1 MEKVEVNLVVI
12 GSGPAGYA
20 AAFRA
25 QDLGVSTILVEKYE
39 KLGGVCL
46 NVGCIPSKALLS
58 IAEKKH
64 DAFEL
69 KKNGVHFSDPELHHE
84 EVIQMKQDVVSQLSG
99 GLSMLAKKRKVD
111 TLIGEAKF
119 LDAHTLAVAGE
130 NGEYQVKFKHA
141 IIAVGSEPNRLGFLP
156 EDERIFDS
164 TGALKLKDVSGHLVI
179 IGGGIIGCEMAT
191 IYRAMG
197 AEVTVLEAL
206 PSIMAGADQAHAKIC
221 QKEMEKKG
229 INFRTGIKIEEVV
242 TGDKLTVHLSDG
254 EITCD
259 QILYSVGRRPNGAL
273 VGADLAGVNID
284 EHGFIPVD
292 EYMRTNQE
300 HIYAIGDVA
309 KTPFDNQMLAHRSTA
324 HGHLAAEIIA
334 GHNIR
339 YDIRAIPSVAYT
351 DPEVAWVGI
360 GAQEAKEKGLKVGKF
375 PWMAS
380 GRSLAS
386 GQGIGETQVFADPD
400 SERILGASI
409 VGRHAGELIG
419 VFCLAIEMG
428 ATLQDLALTVM
439 PHPTL
444 VETTSLACEQ
454 ALGTI
459 TDL

>member
-1 MEKVEVNLVVI
+1 MDTIDVNLVVI

-25 QDLGVSTILVEKYE
+25 QDLGVDTLLIERYE
-39 KLGGVCL
+39 QLGGVCL

-58 IAEKKH
+58 LAEKSH
-64 DAFEL
+64 DALAISESGVKFEEPVIDKSDVL
-69 KKNGVHFSDPELHHE
+69 K
-84 EVIQMKQDVVSQLSG
+84 MKQDVVGQLSG
-99 GLSMLAKKRKVD
+99 GLSMLAKKRKVQ
-111 TLIGEAKF
+111 TLTGEAQFK
-119 LDAHTLAVAGE
+119 DAHTLTVLVDGKE
-130 NGEYQVKFKHA
+130 QIVTFKHA
-141 IIAVGSEPNRLGFLP
+141 IIATGSVPNRLPFLP
-156 EDERIFDS
+156 EDDRIFDS
-164 TGALKLKDVSGHLVI
+164 TGALELREISGHLVI

-197 AEVTVLEAL
+197 AEVTVLEVL
-206 PSIMAGADQAHAKIC
+206 PEIMAGADKNHAKIC
-221 QKEMEKKG
+221 QKEMEKRG
-229 INFRTGIKIEEVV
+229 IIFQCGVTIEDVIAEDDI
-242 TGDKLTVHLSDG
+242 TIQLSDS
-254 EITCD
+254 EIICD
-259 QILYSVGRRPNGAL
+259 QVLYSVGRKPNGMG
-273 VGADLAGVNID
+273 VSADQAGVAVD
-284 EHGFIPVD
+284 DKGFIPVD

-309 KTPFDNQMLAHRSTA
+309 TTPFDNQMLAHRSTA

-360 GAQEAKEKGLKVGKF
+360 SAQEAKSQGCKVGKF

-380 GRSLAS
+380 GRSLAT
-386 GQGIGETQVFADPD
+386 GQGIGETQVFADPET
-400 SERILGASI
+400 ERIVGASV
-409 VGRHAGELIG
+409 VGRHAGEIIG

-444 VETTSLACEQ
+444 VETTSLACEA